1 MKRSFLWTALAGV
14 IALLA
19 GCSKSGTE
27 IEPTPEPKDE
37 KVAITSLNISP
48 ATVSLKVGET
58 AVLYTVIKPSNATDK
73 TVTWSS
79 NKTEVATVN
88 SYGTVTAIS
97 AGTAVITAKANSGD
111 KSATSIITVINPEVP
126 TVEVTKI
133 TVSPTSVSL
142 KVGET
147 AVLEAVIEPSDAT
160 YKTVS
165 WVSDKTD
172 VATVDESGK
181 VTALA
186 AGSAVITATAVGGKT
201 AASTITVTSPDS
213 PPASDR
219 WQDTGADVPA
229 YPTYNKVSTLPNFPR
244 IDITTDDGRAITSKT
259 TYKSGKVTFKDPAK
273 MYSDVTSLGAL
284 TMQIKG
290 RGNTTWNAEGGIK
303 NPYRMKLNEHNK
315 VFGMK
320 GDKDWILL
328 ADVQDPTLLRN
339 AVALRIARLVS
350 MPWTP
355 KYRAAEVYING
366 SYAGC
371 YLIVEAK
378 EADRENKVPVTP
390 VTGSQ
395 TDGGYYME
403 IDDKSDDDQYFWSST
418 FGKKIKYKE
427 PEAPTSA
434 QKKFIE
440 DYINDVEKLLQQ
452 QKFDKTTGYWSKME
466 VSTFI
471 NQYIVQELTM
481 NVDGNMRLST
491 YFAKDTDTKL
501 FMPMVWDFDL
511 ALGNC
516 TYLGK
521 DFNLPYYDGS
531 RDGPKG
537 WFIKIRGGYPG
548 ENYGQKD
555 TYYQY
560 MFKDPQFVSELKAR
574 WNQVK
579 SRLDKIPDFID
590 KMSEYNSLAYD
601 HNRSGGKN
609 PRANRSYTSAPDAFT
624 SWTAA
629 RDWLKDWYKTRLSWL
644 DTEINKL

>member
-1 MKRSFLWTALAGV
+1 MRRRLIWLIAGGLFV
-14 IALLA
+14 LA
-19 GCSKSGTE
+19 GCSKSSIE
-27 IEPTPEPKDE
+27 PEPTPEPDDNN
-37 KVAITSLNISP
+37 VAITSLNVSP
-48 ATVSLKVGET
+48 ATVSLEIGET
-58 AVLYTVIKPSNATDK
+58 AVLYAVVKPSNATDK

-79 NKTEVATVN
+79 NKTSVATVN
-88 SYGTVTAIS
+88 ENGTVTAVS
-97 AGTAVITAKANSGD
+97 AGTAIITAKANTGG
-111 KSATSIITVINPEVP
+111 KSATSIITVKEEENPP
-126 TVEVTKI
+126 TPPVN
-133 TVSPTSVSL
+133 
-142 KVGET
+142 
-147 AVLEAVIEPSDAT
+147 IE
-160 YKTVS
+160 
-165 WVSDKTD
+165 
-172 VATVDESGK
+172 
-181 VTALA
+181 
-186 AGSAVITATAVGGKT
+186 
-201 AASTITVTSPDS
+201 
-213 PPASDR
+213 R
-219 WQDTGADVPA
+219 WQDTGADVPT
-229 YPTYNKVSTLPNFPR
+229 YPSYNKVSSLSNFPR

-259 TYKSGKVTFKDPAK
+259 TYKNGKITFKDPAK

-284 TMQIKG
+284 TMKIRG
-290 RGNTTWNAEGGIK
+290 RGNTTWGAEGGIK
-303 NPYRMKLNEHNK
+303 NPYRFKLDEHNK

-339 AVALRIARLVS
+339 AVALRISRLVS

-371 YLIVEAK
+371 YLLVEAK
-378 EADRENKVPVTP
+378 EADIENKVPITP
-390 VTGSQ
+390 VTGSS

-403 IDDKSDDDQYFWSST
+403 IDDKSDDNKYFWSAT

-427 PEAPTSA
+427 PEEPTSA
-434 QKKFIE
+434 QKNFIE
-440 DYINDVEKLLQQ
+440 GYINDVEKLLKEQN
-452 QKFDKTTGYWSKME
+452 FDKTTGYWSKME

-491 YFAKDTDTKL
+491 YFAKDSDTKL

-560 MFKDPQFVSELKAR
+560 LFKDPQFVTELKAR
-574 WNQVK
+574 WNAVK
-579 SRLDKIPDFID
+579 SRLDMIPDFID
-590 KMSEYNSLAYD
+590 KMSEYNALAYD

-609 PRANRSYTSAPDAFT
+609 PRASRSYTSAPDAFT

-629 RDWLKDWYKTRLSWL
+629 RDWLKNWYKTRLEWL